1 MNFSEIFNQTFMD
14 GFTNTDIGLIE
25 IIIVLG
31 MAVVLGTY
39 IFVVYRFISKQAFYS
54 KQFNISLAV
63 LPIIVAAIILAIQS
77 SIVISLGMV
86 GALSIVRFRTAV
98 KDPLDLI
105 FLFWSI
111 SVGIICGA
119 GLSEIALMTSL
130 VITVVILILDN
141 VDIIRA
147 PKLLVI
153 NLDGMEE
160 EAEVLAIV
168 EKDSKYNKVKSRNIT
183 GNNIRMI
190 IELRTNK
197 EKEMLAQLKNIKSVQ
212 GITLMEY
219 TGESI
224 C

>member
-1 MNFSEIFNQTFMD
+1 ME

-31 MAVVLGTY
+31 MAVILGAY
-39 IFVVYRFISKQAFYS
+39 IFLVYRFISKQAFYS
-54 KQFNISLAV
+54 KQFNMSLAI

-105 FLFWSI
+105 FLFWAI

-119 GLSEIALMTSL
+119 GLSELALITSL
-130 VITVVILILDN
+130 IITIVVLILDN
-141 VDIIRA
+141 ANVIRA
-147 PKLLVI
+147 PKLLII
-153 NLDGMEE
+153 NLDGMEKE
-160 EAEVLAIV
+160 TEVLNIV
-168 EKDSKYNKVKSRNIT
+168 EKSSKYSKVKSRNIT
-183 GNNIRMI
+183 GDSIRMI
-190 IELRTNK
+190 IELRTNM
-197 EKEMLAQLKNIKSVQ
+197 EKEMLAELKGLKEIQ
-212 GITLMEY
+212 GMTLMEY

>member
-1 MNFSEIFNQTFMD
+1 
-14 GFTNTDIGLIE
+14 
-25 IIIVLG
+25 
-31 MAVVLGTY
+31 
-39 IFVVYRFISKQAFYS
+39 
-54 KQFNISLAV
+54 
-63 LPIIVAAIILAIQS
+63 
-77 SIVISLGMV
+77 
-86 GALSIVRFRTAV
+86 
-98 KDPLDLI
+98 
-105 FLFWSI
+105 
-111 SVGIICGA
+111 
-119 GLSEIALMTSL
+119 MTSL

-197 EKEMLAQLKNIKSVQ
+197 EKEMLAQLKNIKGVQ

>member
-25 IIIVLG
+25 MIIVLG
-31 MAVVLGTY
+31 MSLVLGTY
-39 IFVVYRFISKQAFYS
+39 IFIVYRFISKQAFYS

-119 GLSEIALMTSL
+119 GLSEIALMASL
-130 VITVVILILDN
+130 IITVVILVLDN
-141 VDIIRA
+141 INMVRA
-147 PKLLVI
+147 PKLLVV
-153 NLDGMEE
+153 NLKGIEKEE
-160 EAEVLAIV
+160 EVLAIV
-168 EKDSKYNKVKSRNIT
+168 KKESKYSKVKSRNLS
-183 GNNIRMI
+183 GEDVRI
-190 IELRTNK
+190 IMELRTNK
-197 EKEMLAQLKNIKSVQ
+197 EREMLIELKNLAEVQ

>member
-197 EKEMLAQLKNIKSVQ
+197 EKEMLAQLKNIKGVQ

>member
-25 IIIVLG
+25 MIIVLG
-31 MAVVLGTY
+31 MSLVLGTY
-39 IFVVYRFISKQAFYS
+39 IFIVYRFISKQAFYS

-119 GLSEIALMTSL
+119 GLSEISLMTSL
-130 VITVVILILDN
+130 IITVVILVLDN
-141 VDIIRA
+141 INMVRA
-147 PKLLVI
+147 PKLLVV
-153 NLDGMEE
+153 NLKGIEKEE
-160 EAEVLAIV
+160 EVLLIV
-168 EKDSKYNKVKSRNIT
+168 KKESKYCKVKSRNLS
-183 GNNIRMI
+183 GEDVRMI

-197 EKEMLAQLKNIKSVQ
+197 EREMLIKLRNLTEVQ